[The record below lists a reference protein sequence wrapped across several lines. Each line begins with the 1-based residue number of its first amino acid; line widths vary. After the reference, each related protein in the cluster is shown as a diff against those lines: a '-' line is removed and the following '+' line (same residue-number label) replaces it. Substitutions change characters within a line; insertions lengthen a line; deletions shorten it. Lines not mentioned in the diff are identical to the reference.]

1 MKRILSFLLLV
12 LIFSTLSFADGFVP
26 VVTNYSSLDYEG
38 GLQNW
43 AIDQGENGEIY
54 IGNSRGVLCFDG
66 YNWSLTPLPGNAIAR
81 SLLVDGNRL
90 YVGSYENFGYFTRDA
105 FGRLHFTSLWNLVR
119 HYTPHHDEIWN
130 IIKTRDGKILFQS
143 FTSWFEY
150 DGHTVK
156 VHYSSHRL
164 PLYFF
169 NVFGKIYS
177 QLING
182 PFCEV
187 VNGRYVPVLSRT
199 VFHGDNVVAALP
211 LHRGRMLLCTE
222 FNGLFTYNGHHI
234 SSFRTE
240 IDSKLKM
247 AQVNRAIMIP
257 HDSTFVIGTII
268 GGIYGLDSKGN
279 LKWHYDTH
287 SLLRDNSVLRLFCD
301 RDHNVWAALDV
312 GVALIHSGAPYA
324 LFTDPTSS
332 LGMVYDI
339 YRLPDRMYIATNQC
353 TYLYRGG
360 SLYSIHGTEG
370 QNWLITSI
378 GNQLI
383 VGNNH
388 GTKYIHDRSASLVP
402 GSTDAGGTSIRRY
415 STVDSDYLIESS
427 YSVFQVYKEQ
437 NHGWCF
443 RNRIRGFN
451 APVRQFEIDGQSVIW
466 AANMNIGLYR
476 IELSSDLKKVSSV
489 KYFPSLDGSKR
500 PCRIYVM
507 KIRGEIVL
515 SDGKKLY
522 MVGKSGI
529 VSCKALSDLACGNI
543 VSSTPVDNNRFW
555 LVSDKGYTLIQYKNS
570 QYHRVVYVPAAFFGL
585 ECGDYINNVRVMGGR
600 AYFCLNG
607 GVGCMDLRTP
617 LIERK
622 HSEKLLLCRA
632 ENVTSDRK
640 IRLLPIDGSNPSIS
654 GDVSIQ
660 LSYPNYNNEQL
671 KFVYSLSGGGRK
683 LYSVSSKPNVTY
695 SSLHYGRYHFQAA
708 VVDVNG
714 RLLGR
719 VTYTFHYPRP
729 LFLSIPAFIF
739 YFFLFCFFLVW
750 FIRWRT
756 DRIVHRRAR
765 KMEAEKMRQD
775 LKMAEQEQIIE
786 SQKQQLLEQQLQD
799 KGRKIA
805 SMAMDAVMHKQQV
818 SDIQQEL
825 KDHVPLGL
833 SSGHEIERM
842 LRHVT
847 DHIDSD
853 EYWNIYR
860 ENFDLI
866 HKKFFR
872 NLRERYPALTTTDL
886 KFCAL
891 LRLNL
896 STKDIAHFAGLTIR
910 GVEGARYRL
919 RRKLQIPGGQ
929 SLTEF
934 LIDLK

>member
-1 MKRILSFLLLV
+1 
-12 LIFSTLSFADGFVP
+12 
-26 VVTNYSSLDYEG
+26 
-38 GLQNW
+38 
-43 AIDQGENGEIY
+43 
-54 IGNSRGVLCFDG
+54 
-66 YNWSLTPLPGNAIAR
+66 
-81 SLLVDGNRL
+81 
-90 YVGSYENFGYFTRDA
+90 
-105 FGRLHFTSLWNLVR
+105 
-119 HYTPHHDEIWN
+119 
-130 IIKTRDGKILFQS
+130 
-143 FTSWFEY
+143 
-150 DGHTVK
+150 
-156 VHYSSHRL
+156 
-164 PLYFF
+164 
-169 NVFGKIYS
+169 
-177 QLING
+177 
-182 PFCEV
+182 
-187 VNGRYVPVLSRT
+187 
-199 VFHGDNVVAALP
+199 
-211 LHRGRMLLCTE
+211 MLLCTE
-222 FNGLFTYNGHHI
+222 FNGLYIYDGHRI
-234 SSFRTE
+234 SPLKTE
-240 IDSKLKM
+240 VDRQLKTV
-247 AQVNRAIMIP
+247 QVNRAIMIP
-257 HDSTFVIGTII
+257 HDSTLVIGTIL
-268 GGIYGLDSKGN
+268 GGIYGLDRKGG

-287 SLLRDNSVLRLFCD
+287 NLLRDNSVLRLFCD

-312 GVALIHSGAPYA
+312 GVALIHSGAPYS
-324 LFTDPTSS
+324 LFTDPASS

-353 TYLYRGG
+353 TYLYREGP
-360 SLYSIHGTEG
+360 LYSIHGTEG
-370 QNWLITSI
+370 QNWFITGI

-427 YSVFQVYKEQ
+427 YSAFQVYGEK
-437 NHGWCF
+437 NHEWHF
-443 RNRIRGFN
+443 RNRINGFN

-466 AANMNIGLYR
+466 AANMDIGLYR
-476 IELSSDLKKVSSV
+476 IELSGDLRKVSSI
-489 KYFPSLDGSKR
+489 KYYPSLDGCKR

-507 KIRGEIVL
+507 KIRGEIIL
-515 SDGKKLY
+515 SDGKRLY
-522 MVGKSGI
+522 MAGKSGI
-529 VSCKALSDLACGNI
+529 VPCKALSDFACENI
-543 VSSTPVDNNRFW
+543 VSSAPVDNNRFW
-555 LVSDKGYTLIQYKNS
+555 LVSDKGYTLIQYKNNN
-570 QYHRVVYVPAAFFGL
+570 YHRIAYVPAAFFGL
-585 ECGDYINNVRVMGGR
+585 ECGDYMNNVRVMGGL

-607 GVGCMDLRTP
+607 GVGCMDLRAP
-617 LIERK
+617 LIK
-622 HSEKLLLCRA
+622 SNFPEKLLLRRV
-632 ENVTSDRK
+632 EDVTSDRK

-660 LSYPNYNNEQL
+660 LTYPNYNNTQL
-671 KFVYSLSGGGRK
+671 KFIYSLRGGGRK
-683 LYSVSSKPNVTY
+683 LHYVSSNPNVTY
-695 SSLHYGRYHFQAA
+695 SSLHYGRYHFRAE
-708 VVDVNG
+708 VVDVDG
-714 RLLGR
+714 HLLGR
-719 VTYTFHYPRP
+719 VAYTFNYPRP
-729 LFLSIPAFIF
+729 LLLSIPAFVF
-739 YFFLFCFFLVW
+739 YFFLFCSLLVW
-750 FIRWRT
+750 FVRWRT
-756 DRIVHRRAR
+756 DRMVYRRAR

-833 SSGHEIERM
+833 SSRHEIERM

-866 HKKFFR
+866 HKMFFR

-896 STKDIAHFAGLTIR
+896 STKDIAHFTGLTIR